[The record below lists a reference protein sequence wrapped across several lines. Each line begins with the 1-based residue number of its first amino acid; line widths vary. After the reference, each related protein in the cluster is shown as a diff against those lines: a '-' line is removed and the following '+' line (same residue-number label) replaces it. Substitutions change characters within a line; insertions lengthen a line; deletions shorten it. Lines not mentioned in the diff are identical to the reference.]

1 MRRSASVM
9 LFPLFAYAAA
19 MHMALMLFAF
29 KDDPTADH
37 VGMLIWWAFLVIDY
51 VAVSLFVRR
60 PRELRS
66 IVLLSGGV
74 CLVQLGVTI
83 WMNPIYPSFLWWGT
97 AVCMWAALYYR
108 CAFGILQGVKPETL
122 MTNFEVMVLSLFA
135 CAVIVSGDAM
145 DSGVLLHLAVGL
157 LCSLVGLMGVR
168 TMHTR
173 MDTEGSRPMVR
184 LLPSLLLLGIGGC
197 AGVFVLLISG
207 HAAQLLTRFTAWLLR
222 MGKLAADGIGAFFLW
237 FFSLFPEVEGD
248 LGGDAFEGPSLPSG
262 NMEGLTES
270 NGIMLYILI
279 GLFIVGLLVV
289 LVRVWRKVQLQ
300 GTRQIRPTAKRIV
313 LKRRSLKDVVLQFF
327 RKLARRV
334 GFELHY
340 LRSRNTAAGLLV
352 WLQRKMRRKR
362 MGRQR
367 GETVSGFLCRVSE
380 RLPHCAEEL
389 QALSQCLDRRFFGDG
404 DDLPAETVRQ
414 MRKNLRK
421 AMRE

>member
-9 LFPLFAYAAA
+9 LFPLFAYAGA

-29 KDDPTADH
+29 KDNPTADH
-37 VGMLIWWAFLVIDY
+37 VGMLIWWAFLAIDY

-74 CLVQLGVTI
+74 CLGQLGVTI
-83 WMNPIYPSFLWWGT
+83 WLNPIYPGFLWWAA

-108 CAFGILQGVKPETL
+108 CASGILQGVKPETL
-122 MTNFEVMVLSLFA
+122 MTNFEVMALSLFA

-173 MDTEGSRPMVR
+173 MDTQGSRPMVR
-184 LLPSLLLLGIGGC
+184 LLPSLLLVGIGGS
-197 AGVFVLLISG
+197 AVVFVLLISG
-207 HAAQLLTRFTAWLLR
+207 RAAQLLTRFTAWLLQVA
-222 MGKLAADGIGAFFLW
+222 KAVADGLGAFFLW

-270 NGIMLYILI
+270 NGILLYILI
-279 GLFIVGLLVV
+279 GLFIAALLFLLV
-289 LVRVWRKVQLQ
+289 RMWRKVQLQ
-300 GTRQIRPTAKRIV
+300 GVRRVRATAKPV
-313 LKRRSLKDVVLQFF
+313 VVKRRSLWSVLRQLLG
-327 RKLARRV
+327 RIAGRV

-352 WLQRKMRRKR
+352 WLQRNMRRKR
-362 MGRQR
+362 MGRKR
-367 GETVSGFLCRVSE
+367 GETVSGFLCRVAQ
-380 RLPHCAEEL
+380 RLPDCTEEL
-389 QALSQCLDRRFFGDG
+389 QDLSKCLDRRFFGSG
-404 DDLPAETVRQ
+404 DELPPETVRQ
-414 MRKNLRK
+414 MRKKLRK
-421 AMRE
+421 AMNE

>member
-1 MRRSASVM
+1 MRRTASVM
-9 LFPLFAYAAA
+9 LFPLLAYAAA

-29 KDDPTADH
+29 KDAPTADH

-51 VAVSLFVRR
+51 IAVSLFVRR

-66 IVLLSGGV
+66 IVLLSGAV
-74 CLVQLGVTI
+74 CAVQLAVTI
-83 WMNPIYPSFLWWGT
+83 WMNPIYPTLMWWAA

-108 CAFGILQGVKPETL
+108 CAFGILEGVKPETL
-122 MTNFEVMVLSLFA
+122 MTNFEVMALSLFA

-157 LCSLVGLMGVR
+157 LCSLVGLVGVR

-197 AGVFVLLISG
+197 AVVFVLLISG
-207 HAAQLLTRFTAWLLR
+207 HAAELLTRFTAWLLR
-222 MGKLAADGIGAFFLW
+222 MAKLMSDGIGAFFLW

-248 LGGDAFEGPSLPSG
+248 LGGDGFEGPSLPSG

-270 NGIMLYILI
+270 NGVLLYVLV
-279 GLFIVGLLVV
+279 GLFIAALLFV
-289 LVRVWRKVQLQ
+289 LVRMWRKVRLQ
-300 GTRQIRPTAKRIV
+300 GRRRVRPTAKPIV

-340 LRSRNTAAGLLV
+340 LRNRNTAAGLLV
-352 WLQRKMRRKR
+352 WLERQMGRKR
-362 MGRQR
+362 MGRKR
-367 GETVSGFLCRVSE
+367 GESVAAFLCRVAE
-380 RLPHCAEEL
+380 LLPHCAEEL
-389 QALSQCLDRRFFGDG
+389 QTLSQCLDRRFFGSG
-404 DDLPAETVRQ
+404 DELPAETVRQ